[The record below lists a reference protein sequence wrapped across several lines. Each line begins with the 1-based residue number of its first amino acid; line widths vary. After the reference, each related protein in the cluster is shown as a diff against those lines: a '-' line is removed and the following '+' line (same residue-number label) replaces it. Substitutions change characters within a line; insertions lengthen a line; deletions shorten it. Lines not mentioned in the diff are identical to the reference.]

1 MTNIFK
7 EEYTMSCCP
16 TVLTPQ
22 EEWLQGKNLI
32 TDGRDR
38 TLKINDLIRHE
49 PITMDINRARLFT
62 ESMKETEGQNLS
74 LRWAKGFAHVCENL
88 PIYVEPDYELI
99 VGKMTG
105 RVGRF
110 ITLYPE
116 NDGPA
121 LLELRDS
128 DKRPVSPFHVAPE
141 DIEIIENEI
150 YPYWKDKSFSKAY
163 AQAMPEKTRRLIF
176 GNDKNNFSAQL
187 AILSQS
193 ATARSSLNFNYDV
206 EMLLKIGFKGYQD
219 LAAEK
224 LAEAEKDPALLV
236 KEGAFWEAALICAKA
251 CTTFIRRYAEEA
263 RRVAETVTNSKRK
276 DELLLIA
283 DNCEWVAENP
293 ARDFRTALQLQWF
306 QQILVR
312 LEQNVGGALGNSRM
326 DQHLLPYYEQ
336 DIKNGS
342 LTRAQAKEL
351 FECYWLNLS
360 QMIRGIVSS
369 STAKFFEAYAHFETV
384 TIGGQTPDG
393 DDATNE
399 LSYII
404 LESKHGFPTPYPDL
418 AARVHSGSPE
428 KFLRACAEVIKEGQG
443 FPKLFNDEE
452 IVPLY
457 VQKGATMAE
466 ALDYAVSGCTETRV
480 VAKETYNTGCAA
492 INLGAVMELTMNNGR
507 IKRLG
512 DQVITIETGDPR
524 TFKTYDEFFA
534 AYKAQNEYIIENA
547 YIQQITA
554 DKVKPQILAA
564 PLTSLFVKPCREA
577 AVDINDHVPNSIEEH
592 FIDNVGF
599 ATLIDSLTAVKKLVY
614 EDKILTMDELCKAL
628 DANFEGYEVLRQQLL
643 NAPKFGNGDPY
654 ADEVGR
660 AVDKVTSD
668 YLASHRGMNGE
679 IFCYRI
685 VPVTSH
691 IPGGKVVSA
700 TPDGRKAGEYL
711 SEGVSA
717 SHGAENNGPTAVL
730 VSNKRIKHEGNME
743 RAARLLN
750 IKLSPAAMAGEE
762 GTRKLVSLIRTW
774 CDLKLWHVQFN
785 VINKETLL
793 EAKEEPDNY
802 RDLIVRVAGYSAF
815 FVDMSPTLQD
825 ELIERAELAV

>member
-1 MTNIFK
+1 
-7 EEYTMSCCP
+7 MSCCP

-32 TDGRDR
+32 TEGRDR
-38 TLKINDLIRHE
+38 TLKLNDLIRHE

-62 ESMKETEGQNLS
+62 EGMKKYEGEPLS
-74 LRWAKGFAHVCENL
+74 VRWAKSFQHVLENL
-88 PIYVEPDYELI
+88 PIYVEPNYELI
-99 VGKMTG
+99 VGKLTG
-105 RVGRF
+105 RIGRF

-121 LLELRDS
+121 LLELRGS
-128 DKRPVSPFHVAPE
+128 DKRPVSPFYVAPE
-141 DIEIIENEI
+141 DLEIVENEI

-163 AQAMPEKTRRLIF
+163 AKAMPEETRRLIF
-176 GNDKNNFSAQL
+176 GDDKENYTKQM

-193 ATARSSLNFNYDV
+193 ATARSSLNFNFDV
-206 EMLLKIGFKGYQD
+206 VMLLEIGFKGYQD
-219 LAAEK
+219 LASEK
-224 LAEAEKDPALLV
+224 LAEVQQDPARLV
-236 KEGAFWEAALICAKA
+236 KEGPFWEAALISAKA
-251 CTTFIRRYAEEA
+251 CTTFIRRYADEA
-263 RRVAETVTNSKRK
+263 RRVAMTVK
-276 DELLLIA
+276 DEKRRKELIQIA
-283 DNCEWVAENP
+283 ENCDWIAENP

-312 LEQNVGGALGNSRM
+312 LDQNVGGALGNSRM
-326 DQHLLPYYEQ
+326 DQHLWPYYEQ
-336 DIKNGS
+336 DVKNGT
-342 LTRAQAKEL
+342 LTRAEAKEL

-360 QMIRGIVSS
+360 QTIRGIVSE

-418 AARVHSGSPE
+418 AARIHSGTPD
-428 KFLRACAEVIKEGQG
+428 KFLHACAEVIKEGQG

-480 VAKETYNTGCAA
+480 VSKETYNTGCAA
-492 INLGAVMELTMNNGR
+492 INLGAVIELTMNNGHL
-507 IKRLG
+507 KRFG
-512 DQVITIETGDPR
+512 DKLITIETGDPR

-534 AYKAQNEYIIENA
+534 AYKAQNEYIIRNA
-547 YIQQITA
+547 FIQQIVA
-554 DKVKPQILAA
+554 DKIKPQILAA
-564 PLTSLFVKPCREA
+564 PLSSLFIKPCREA
-577 AVDINDHVPNSIEEH
+577 AVDVNDHVPNSIEEH

-599 ATLIDSLTAVKKLVY
+599 ATLIDSLTAIKKLVY
-614 EDKILTMDELCKAL
+614 EDKIITMDELCNAL
-628 DANFEGYEVLRQQLL
+628 DANFEGYEVLQQMLI
-643 NAPKFGNGDPY
+643 NAPKFGNNDPY

-660 AVDKVTSD
+660 SVDKVTSD
-668 YLASHRGMNGE
+668 YLATHRGANGE
-679 IFCYRI
+679 FFSYRI

-691 IPGGKVVSA
+691 IPGGKVVGA

-717 SHGAENNGPTAVL
+717 SHGAEGNGPTAVL
-730 VSNKRIKHEGNME
+730 ISNKRIKHEGNME

-750 IKLSPAAMAGEE
+750 IKLSPSTLAGEE
-762 GTRKLVSLIRTW
+762 GTRRLMALIRTW

-785 VINKETLL
+785 VINKETLI

-802 RDLIVRVAGYSAF
+802 RDLIVRVAGYSAY